1 MTRKSGT
8 GGGQVKQLD
17 PRLTEFDWD
26 ARRAARVERLIDPHV
41 HYSGNK
47 AALATLAGVL
57 RDYRVETVFL
67 ISGGNAEKPWF
78 KDVEEHFV
86 VGQSVIPF
94 YWLDLRSNNPDQVQ
108 KAYDLGFWGL
118 KFIGPSH
125 AYDDRFYDPLF
136 ARAQALRM
144 PILFHTGLLGK
155 GPSALASGT
164 GMSLMRPDT
173 LDTIASRFPELLLQG
188 AHLGSPYIAEAV
200 CTTIYS
206 PNLMWDLSGGCRHL
220 LQVNPLL
227 LAAPINGRPGIW
239 KKFMWSTD
247 TASGVF
253 SPEHADGWP
262 TQYEYQL
269 ATWQRIL
276 ANLPVPP
283 TTEELDGFFYGN
295 ARRRLDEIRAQ
306 RRG

>member
-1 MTRKSGT
+1 MTGT
-8 GGGQVKQLD
+8 CKAGSKLD
-17 PRLTEFDWD
+17 PRLALVDWD
-26 ARRAARVERLIDPHV
+26 GRKAARMERLIDPHV
-41 HYSGNK
+41 HYSGK
-47 AALATLAGVL
+47 KEALATLAKVT
-57 RDYRVETVFL
+57 RDHRVECLFL
-67 ISGGNAEKPWF
+67 ISGLNAGKEWF
-78 KDVEEHFV
+78 RDVEEHFAVGKSV
-86 VGQSVIPF
+86 VPF
-94 YWLDLRSNNPDQVQ
+94 YWMDLRQNNPDSVQ

-118 KFIGPSH
+118 KFIAPSH

-136 ARAQALRM
+136 AKAQELRM

-155 GPSALASGT
+155 GPQPQRTGA
-164 GMSLMRPDT
+164 GMSLMRPDM

-239 KKFMWSTD
+239 KKFMWATD
-247 TASGVF
+247 TVSGVF
-253 SPEHADGWP
+253 PPQYADGWP

-276 ANLPVPP
+276 ASLPVPP
-283 TTEELDGFFYGN
+283 NTEELDGFFYGN
-295 ARRRLDEIRAQ
+295 ARRRLDEIIAQ
-306 RRG
+306 RTGGSR